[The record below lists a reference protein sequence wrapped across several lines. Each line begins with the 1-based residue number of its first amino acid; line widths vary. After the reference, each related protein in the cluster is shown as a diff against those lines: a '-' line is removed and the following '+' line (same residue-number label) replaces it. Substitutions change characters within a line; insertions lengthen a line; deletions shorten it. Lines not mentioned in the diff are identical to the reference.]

1 MPCNKR
7 APGSGCPAVDGDHEN
22 LAILG
27 HSAGSAAQC
36 VATHPSDM
44 AVALAALDARV
55 HVTGPAGTREIAMPG
70 LHRLPGDDPAR
81 DTVLE
86 PGELITAV
94 ELPPPPKGRQTYRKV
109 RERASFAFAL
119 VSVAALLD
127 AGDDGI
133 VRTCRV
139 ALGGVAH
146 APWRAFYTERAVVGA
161 PGIPDTFREAA
172 QAELRHAVP
181 LARNAYKLTL
191 ARNLITATLR
201 ELSQ

>member
-1 MPCNKR
+1 
-7 APGSGCPAVDGDHEN
+7 
-22 LAILG
+22 
-27 HSAGSAAQC
+27 
-36 VATHPSDM
+36 M
-44 AVALAALDARV
+44 AVALTALEARV
-55 HVTGPAGTREIAMPG
+55 HVTGPAGNREIAMPG
-70 LHRLPGDDPAR
+70 LHRLPGDEPGR

-94 ELPPPPKGRQTYRKV
+94 DLPPPPAGRAAYRKV

-127 AGDDGI
+127 IGEDGV

-146 APWRAFYTERAVVGA
+146 APWRAFYAERAVVGA
-161 PGIPDTFREAA
+161 PGTADTFRAAA

-181 LARNAYKLTL
+181 LERNAYKVTL
-191 ARNLITATLR
+191 ARNLIVATLR
-201 ELSQ
+201 ELCGG